1 MSLISAVSVR
11 KQKTN
16 HRRELASVLVGAL
29 VMVAL
34 VASLGSLAMAAD
46 GFPDVPSSHPYYA
59 GINDLASRGIILGY
73 EDGRFGPADPVRR
86 QQFAKMIVLAGAY
99 PVSEANVCPFTD
111 VAGSGPAE
119 FYPDNYVAVC
129 AANGITLGKTE
140 TTFDPYGYITRLQVM
155 SMVVRAA
162 NDLQPGLLMA
172 PPAGWSGEA
181 AWTADPTHG
190 ANAARAE
197 YNGLL
202 DGLDLSSLS
211 PYGNMPRGEVAQVLH
226 NLLVKLGTTPPTTG
240 TTEPPAT
247 TYSLTVTTAGTG
259 SGSVA
264 KSPDLTA
271 YNAGSTVTLTATA
284 AAGSVFM
291 GWSGDATGDTNPLS
305 VTMDDTKTIVATFN
319 TGTALY
325 TLNASVPGGGGTI
338 TKTPSQTMYPSGT
351 SVTLT
356 AVPGTGYAFHH
367 WDGDATGTTNPV
379 TVVVNSHKTVQATFV
394 PAPTYTI
401 SVSVTPADKGTVSR
415 NPSKTAYNAAEQVT
429 LTATPAAG
437 YTFDYW
443 SGDVIGAVSPITLT
457 VSSDM
462 SIVAHFKALPTHT
475 LTVNISGGGSS
486 TVTKSPN
493 KTSYTAGETVTLTAN
508 PAAGYKFSYWSG
520 DLIGVSNPKT
530 MVMDSNKTVYAH
542 FVALPTYSLSLYCS
556 GGGGSRVDR
565 NPQKTRYYEG
575 ETVTLTAQ
583 PALGYKFSY
592 WSGDLIGVS
601 NPKTIVMDSDKSVY
615 AHFVAL
621 AVRTLTITIYGE
633 GYVTRDPARITVY
646 DGETVT
652 LTAHPDPG
660 WHFVRWWG
668 SIASPNNPCSFLMNT
683 NKAVNVTFEPN

>member
-1 MSLISAVSVR
+1 MNFKPPAPRSDHPDRPRQARSKRRLTALI
-11 KQKTN
+11 
-16 HRRELASVLVGAL
+16 VGS
-29 VMVAL
+29 L
-34 VASLGSLAMAAD
+34 VAIALITSLGSLAMAAD
-46 GFPDVPSSHPYYA
+46 GFPDVPASHPYYT
-59 GINDLASRGIILGY
+59 GISDLASRGIILGY

-86 QQFAKMIVLAGAY
+86 QQFAKMIVLTGAY
-99 PVSEANVCPFTD
+99 PVSEADVCPFTD
-111 VAGSGPAE
+111 VADSGPAE
-119 FYPDNYVAVC
+119 LYPDNYVAVC
-129 AANGITLGKTE
+129 AANGITLGKTA
-140 TTFDPYGYITRLQVM
+140 TSFDPYGYITRLQVV

-172 PPAGWSGEA
+172 PPAGWSGDA
-181 AWTADPTHG
+181 GWAADPTHG
-190 ANAARAE
+190 ANAALAE

-202 DGLDLSSLS
+202 EGLGLSGLS

-240 TTEPPAT
+240 TTESPAA
-247 TYSLTVTTAGTG
+247 TYSLTVTAAGTG
-259 SGSVA
+259 DGSVA

-271 YNAGSTVTLTATA
+271 YNAGSTVMLTATA
-284 AAGSVFM
+284 AAGSVFT
-291 GWSGDATGDTNPLS
+291 GWSGDASGDTNPLS
-305 VTMDDTKTIVATFN
+305 VTMDSNKTIVANFN
-319 TGTALY
+319 TGTVLY
-325 TLNASVPGGGGTI
+325 TLNASVLGGGGTI
-338 TKTPSQTMYPSGT
+338 TKTPNQTMYPSGT

-356 AVPGTGYAFHH
+356 AVPATGYTFHH

-379 TVVVNSHKTVQATFV
+379 TVVMNSHKTVRATFV

-401 SVSVTPADKGTVSR
+401 SVSITPAGKGTVSR
-415 NPSKTAYNAAEQVT
+415 N
-429 LTATPAAG
+429 
-437 YTFDYW
+437 
-443 SGDVIGAVSPITLT
+443 
-457 VSSDM
+457 
-462 SIVAHFKALPTHT
+462 
-475 LTVNISGGGSS
+475 
-486 TVTKSPN
+486 PN

-542 FVALPTYSLSLYCS
+542 FVALPTYSLSVYCS

-601 NPKTIVMDSDKSVY
+601 NPKTIVMDSDKSVC

-668 SIASPNNPCSFLMNT
+668 SIASPDNPCSFLMNT